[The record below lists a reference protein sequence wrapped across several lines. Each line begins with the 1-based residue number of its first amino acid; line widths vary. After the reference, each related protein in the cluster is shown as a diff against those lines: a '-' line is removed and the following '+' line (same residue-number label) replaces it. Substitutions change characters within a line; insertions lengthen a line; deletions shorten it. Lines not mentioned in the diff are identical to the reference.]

1 MKYIITEIQHKLLLE
16 SSSTD
21 NVLKKLIE
29 KEVLNDE
36 KYFWISKIHSIE
48 TNEREDGLDARIL
61 MELNPKYKNYFP
73 RLDKGT
79 LSRKDGGILYYGME
93 IANSIEGINPYD
105 LSNEVRELASLMGLN
120 PHNTLFNVFYIYVV
134 K

>member
-1 MKYIITEIQHKLLLE
+1 M
-16 SSSTD
+16 
-21 NVLKKLIE
+21 IE
-29 KEVLNDE
+29 KEILNDE

-48 TNEREDGLDARIL
+48 TNGREDGLDDRIL

-79 LSRKDGGILYYGME
+79 LSKKDGGILYYGLE
-93 IANSIEGINPYD
+93 IVNSKEGIIPYN
-105 LSNEVRELASLMGLN
+105 LSHEVVELASLMGLN